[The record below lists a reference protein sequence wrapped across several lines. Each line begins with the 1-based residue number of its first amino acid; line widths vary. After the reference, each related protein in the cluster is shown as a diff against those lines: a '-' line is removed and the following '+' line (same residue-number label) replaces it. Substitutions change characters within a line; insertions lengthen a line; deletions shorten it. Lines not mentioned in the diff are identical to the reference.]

1 MNEFLNPYLRETN
14 PLSNY
19 YRIQQLLKQI
29 EISTQI
35 LSIYLKRYE
44 TKPEAFEQ
52 EILIPILTESNKLT
66 QLLSTL
72 KTLNQPT
79 SETFPIIIS
88 PIENI
93 AKKILYETQN
103 LLIKAKMP
111 YNNSSKKDATIY
123 S

>member
-35 LSIYLKRYE
+35 LTIYLKKYE
-44 TKPEAFEQ
+44 TKPDTFEQ
-52 EILIPILTESNKLT
+52 EILIPILTESNKIT

-72 KTLNQPT
+72 KQMNQSSPD
-79 SETFPIIIS
+79 TFPIIIS

-111 YNNSSKKDATIY
+111 QNSSSKKNSAIY

>member
-35 LSIYLKRYE
+35 LTIYIKKYE
-44 TKPEAFEQ
+44 TKPETFEQ

-66 QLLSTL
+66 QLLKGL
-72 KTLNQPT
+72 KQLNHP
-79 SETFPIIIS
+79 SPDTFPIVIS
-88 PIENI
+88 QTEQI
-93 AKKILYETQN
+93 AVQTQYKVQT
-103 LLIKAKMP
+103 LLLNSGIKNK
-111 YNNSSKKDATIY
+111 Y